1 MQRIYLKTIVG
12 SRGLIAFCL
21 IELGVHDMNRCNGI
35 NETNGYK
42 WTNINGSKR
51 AKTETSHETVGQVV

>member
-42 WTNINGSKR
+42 
-51 AKTETSHETVGQVV
+51 